1 MLNNPTLTLAAT
13 PLNPATNA
21 TNPTASTLPASRQLS
36 NPIAQNLTSNL
47 SPKNPAPNPAPS
59 PTDSAKL
66 SPEPPRAK
74 PQQNKPY
81 APTRAQSTTIKRLF
95 KSLLLDFRLYRSRT
109 QKTSRKLDIIDLF
122 FCLIAALSLGV
133 LALMVGELSLS
144 DREVK
149 NFFNDPHLFYSL
161 MRYLAESFGQ
171 NDFTLKLPLLF
182 LHFLNLNLLY
192 GISRHML
199 RHKSDSL
206 ICVLIYALLPG
217 VNLGALFLVESSWI
231 TFFSLL
237 VGYIYVRYKT
247 LPLLL
252 LSLLALLSS
261 GAMVLL
267 LGIGI
272 FTLKHQRIKT
282 FLFCMVGAG
291 LNFYLFDF
299 DVGGRPETYF
309 LGTLGRIA
317 MLYSPLLFLYYA
329 YSIYWGLRQ
338 KDNLLAYI
346 SATSIAFCIIL
357 SLRQNINFYILIPQS
372 LLALPVMLQCFLN
385 DLRVRL
391 PQFRKGHYI
400 FAGLVLVLLLAQS
413 GILLGNKI
421 TYLFSPKPNFASSY
435 YFAKEIATELK
446 ARKIAA
452 IHTPSTALRTQ
463 LRFYG
468 IGDSKTLSLLPT
480 YPSKKADI
488 SIAYNGRIISSFSI
502 KAR

>member
-1 MLNNPTLTLAAT
+1 MLNNPTLTPAAN

-21 TNPTASTLPASRQLS
+21 TNSTASTLPTLCQLS
-36 NPIAQNLTSNL
+36 NPIAPNLT
-47 SPKNPAPNPAPS
+47 PS
-59 PTDSAKL
+59 PTDPKL

-133 LALMVGELSLS
+133 LAFMIGELSLS

-149 NFFNDPHLFYSL
+149 NFFNDPHLFFSL

-282 FLFCMVGAG
+282 FLLCMVGAG

-372 LLALPVMLQCFLN
+372 LLALPVMLQCFLT

-435 YFAKEIATELK
+435 YFAKEIASELK
-446 ARKIAA
+446 ARRITA